1 MSLDDSANEVMW
13 IPVLAGAAAGA
24 SLELSQLGRKGLA
37 LATMARLGL
46 AIPATFIIPTHVCRR
61 FLESPLVLTAALRE
75 AVVQGITWIEK
86 QTGCAFG
93 GQPGLR
99 LIMRTSPAR
108 RTMGLSDAVAD
119 ITAPMRTDDEERDRW
134 LPIVEAITA
143 AFRSWNHPLARRARM
158 VQRLEEEGLAVIVQQ
173 MVPVDGMQMGSKR
186 QAVTRSAVR
195 SWLTRDVRTGKASKV
210 PVVYRKQAALSKAFE
225 KARQTLE
232 QHFADLVELDAVVDG
247 DRLLLLD
254 ARVAERDTAANMRMM
269 VGLVDEGLL
278 SPEQALKRVAANDV
292 MQFLLPTFS
301 PAARDR
307 AELLTQGV
315 AASSG
320 VAVGK
325 PAFTPMEVIERAKAG
340 EAVILIRKET
350 YPEDID
356 ALRLAAGIL
365 TTTGGMTSHAAVV
378 ARGWGKCCI
387 VGAGEIRI
395 NPAKRRL
402 HVRGRTFSHEDPI
415 SLDGATGQ
423 VIAGELPMLKQR
435 LTGDLSKLLEWAD
448 KRRTMKVLANADTH
462 EDARRA
468 RAMGAQGIGLCRTE
482 HMFFEGDRIE
492 SMRQMILASTV
503 AARAAAL
510 ERLLP
515 WQRRDFI
522 EIFKVMD
529 GLPVTVRLLDP
540 PLHEFLPHDRSAQV
554 ALAKSLKLPLRV
566 VQARVSQLH
575 ESNPMMGHR
584 GCRLSMSFPEILQ
597 MQVRAIVEAA
607 IERKRFG
614 GDPQPAIMHPL
625 VATATELK
633 MLREATLLAIDE
645 SQHRVNYTGELSIPI
660 GSMIEVPRAALLA
673 DDLAQHADF
682 FSIGT
687 NDLTQL
693 TYGFSRD
700 DSNAFLPLYL
710 ERGVLLRDPFESL
723 DAGGVGALVALAV
736 SKARAVKPEISI
748 SVCGE
753 HGGDAESIR
762 FFQSIGIS
770 AVSSSPFRVPVARLA
785 AGQATAP

>member
-1 MSLDDSANEVMW
+1 MW
-13 IPVLAGAAAGA
+13 IPVVPGAARA
-24 SLELSQLGRKGLA
+24 SSLDLSQLGRKGLA

-46 AIPATFIIPTHVCRR
+46 DIPATFIIPTRVCKR
-61 FLESPLVLTAALRE
+61 FLESPPALFAALRE
-75 AVVQGITWIEK
+75 AVVQGVAWMEK
-86 QTGCAFG
+86 QTGHAYG

-99 LIMRTSPAR
+99 LIVRTSPVR

-119 ITAPMRTDDEERDRW
+119 IAAPMRTEDEDRDRW
-134 LPIVEAITA
+134 LPIIEAIAA
-143 AFRSWNHPLARRARM
+143 AFGSWNHPLARRARA

-173 MVPVDGMQMGSKR
+173 MATAVAMQVKSNR
-186 QAVTRSAVR
+186 QAAGRGVVHR
-195 SWLTRDVRTGKASKV
+195 WLTREVRTGKASKAPAV
-210 PVVYRKQAALSKAFE
+210 CRRQAALGKAFE

-232 QHFADLVELDAVVDG
+232 HHFTDLVEFDAVIDEG
-247 DRLLLLD
+247 RLLLLD
-254 ARVAERDTAANMRMM
+254 ARVAERDSAANMRLM
-269 VGLVDEGLL
+269 VGLVDEGAL
-278 SPEQALKRVAANDV
+278 STGEALRRVAANDV

-320 VAVGK
+320 VAVGR

-395 NPAKRRL
+395 NPARRRL
-402 HVRGRTFSHEDPI
+402 HVRGRTFSHEDTI

-423 VIAGELPMLKQR
+423 VMAGELPMLKQR
-435 LTGDLSKLLEWAD
+435 LTGDLSKLLAWAD
-448 KRRTMKVLANADTH
+448 ERRTMKVLANADTH

-482 HMFFEGDRIE
+482 HMFFEGERIE
-492 SMRQMILASTV
+492 SMRRMILASTV

-540 PLHEFLPHDRSAQV
+540 PLHEFLPHDRPAQA
-554 ALAKSLKLPLRV
+554 ALAKSLKMPLRA
-566 VQARVSQLH
+566 VQARVSQLR

-607 IERKRFG
+607 VERKRFG

-633 MLREATLLAIDE
+633 MLRQATLAAIDE
-645 SQHRVNYTGELSIPI
+645 SQHRVNFTGELSIPI

-736 SKARAVKPEISI
+736 AKARAVKPGISI

-753 HGGDAESIR
+753 HGGDADSIR
-762 FFQSIGIS
+762 FFHNIGVS

-785 AGQATAP
+785 AGQAAAPG